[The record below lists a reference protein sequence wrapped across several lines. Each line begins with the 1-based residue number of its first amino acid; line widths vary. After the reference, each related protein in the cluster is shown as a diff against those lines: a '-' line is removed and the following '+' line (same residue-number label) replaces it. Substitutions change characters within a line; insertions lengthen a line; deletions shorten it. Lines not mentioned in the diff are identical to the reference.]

1 MNINEVINVLNSNKV
16 DGLQL
21 SKRNGII
28 SSTWLLYK
36 KLNSFYYFDIN
47 QKIEFIDE
55 YKYSQEELIN
65 EFKNSNYN
73 IELFIN

>member
-55 YKYSQEELIN
+55 YKYTQEELIN